1 MRLPSQVIVPEITHR
16 GTHRKVPGQ
25 YFPVEGFRSIPA
37 PPVLAPVPR
46 PQTLD
51 NGIGRDAN
59 HAPTPI
65 VIVQNYAIEEWT
77 HIVAPHF
84 IVPRV
89 PGALVINQPHGRMN
103 PFRERVN
110 IARARP
116 RAQGDGVQIEQQN
129 YGPLSKLMLRLAKE
143 R

>member
-1 MRLPSQVIVPEITHR
+1 MRLTAQVIVPEVQNR
-16 GTHRKVPGQ
+16 STHRKKPGH
-25 YFPVEGFRSIPA
+25 YFPGMAYKSVPP
-37 PPVLAPVPR
+37 PPVLSPVPR

-51 NGIGRDAN
+51 AGIGRDAN

-77 HIVAPHF
+77 HIAAPHF

-89 PGALVINQPHGRMN
+89 PGALVISQPQGRMN

-110 IARARP
+110 IARAKP

-129 YGPLSKLMLRLAKE
+129 YGPLSKLMLRLTKE